1 MNFKWQKIVIS
12 LSLLLTVYNTAPS
25 AIYYAKPYFSTHSS
39 KTNPITAYQKQLKRT
54 DTLAY
59 DFITSLADQLKIST
73 VSINPW
79 ENTEKV
85 LVLNFASQK
94 DKEIFENAY
103 ANAQA
108 LLPLENIKFPKIF
121 SDETRVY
128 LLKSYDNTAFN
139 HLCYQMNENQMQL
152 NLHDLAKAE
161 EKTIK
166 HILKDFFRPSSEDL
180 KSNNYPIVSEEE
192 YKNLSLVEKE
202 SCMILSTP
210 SNNPADFCFKITLK
224 NFERLSKEFE
234 KSQFVDQKNFRQD
247 AKSLFNLLTSLNF
260 RQISDYSSQDL
271 IFELKNFAEPIFKI
285 LDEKEVLFKNSF
297 AILPS
302 KSYSEF
308 NRYLNQLD
316 DKFQTDLV
324 LWQDSYNDYSLR
336 FAQKNLNFIVPP
348 KKNLVFSNFLLT
360 AKKFLRGDNKNTIK
374 FGLDLSG
381 GKNVLIELLDHSGKK
396 ITAQEDIKQ
405 SINELYERVNK
416 LGISDV
422 AIRQEGDFISLDFP
436 GSQNL
441 SASELVSGS
450 SMQFHVVN
458 EEFSLLNP
466 KHATQV
472 EQFLKE
478 VWDKVKYSKKQ
489 DPQTIQKIAY
499 NLFNQNQSAACIY
512 LKENGLNLANPDTDH
527 PSTDFNKH
535 LSKVAFLKTNKPLSD
550 TKVPLMIVFNN
561 FALEGVALK
570 NISIS
575 YDPAKGNFLNF
586 AVSSDLKRNNSS
598 INPQESF
605 YKWTSAFSK
614 KGLKKEDRSFLSN
627 GARMAVILNGEIVNA
642 PFLESGLKDSASITG
657 SFTQK
662 ELLKLKNDLQA
673 GSLSFQPK
681 IIMENNIAPE
691 LGLKDKMLGLTSMFI
706 SLILV
711 SCLMIYYYR
720 FSGIV
725 ATIALLINLLMLLG
739 ACVYFNTTLSLA
751 SIAGIVLTL
760 GMAVDAN
767 ILVFERV
774 REELTKNSSLKKA
787 LFVGYQK
794 AFTAIIDSNL
804 TTMIAAVVLLSFN
817 SGPVKGFALTL
828 LVGLV
833 TSVFTALF
841 MTKTYFLTWA
851 QKTKLETLKFSSW
864 ITNANFN
871 FMAHAKK
878 AIIISICTII
888 CGLFVLSSN
897 KSEFFGMDF
906 KGGFSIDLSLES
918 LDKQA
923 LTPTSITQAFMQQGI
938 KASQIAVRSQ
948 ENNTFK
954 VFFDKDVE
962 ELKPK
967 NQSWD
972 QLIQSSLKQKN
983 IAVKGPHASDLDN
996 LMTKVSGQLSDA
1008 MRNQALIGLSIAL
1021 FAIFIYIVI
1030 RFEWAYAL
1038 AATIGLVHDVLFSC
1052 ALMFI
1057 LASFKVPVIFDMT
1070 AIAAILTII
1079 GYSLNDTI
1087 IVFDRVREERKQ
1099 NLNKPIYEIIQ
1110 QSLNTT
1116 LSRTLL
1122 TSLTTLIVL
1131 VPMVILGNG
1140 ALFNFSCI
1148 MTIGVI
1154 FGTLSTWYLASPLL
1168 LKFIKEK
1175 TH

>member
-1 MNFKWQKIVIS
+1 
-12 LSLLLTVYNTAPS
+12 
-25 AIYYAKPYFSTHSS
+25 
-39 KTNPITAYQKQLKRT
+39 
-54 DTLAY
+54 
-59 DFITSLADQLKIST
+59 
-73 VSINPW
+73 
-79 ENTEKV
+79 
-85 LVLNFASQK
+85 
-94 DKEIFENAY
+94 
-103 ANAQA
+103 
-108 LLPLENIKFPKIF
+108 
-121 SDETRVY
+121 
-128 LLKSYDNTAFN
+128 
-139 HLCYQMNENQMQL
+139 
-152 NLHDLAKAE
+152 
-161 EKTIK
+161 
-166 HILKDFFRPSSEDL
+166 
-180 KSNNYPIVSEEE
+180 
-192 YKNLSLVEKE
+192 
-202 SCMILSTP
+202 MILSSPVDSKGNLT
-210 SNNPADFCFKITLK
+210 FKITLK

-234 KSQFVDQKNFRQD
+234 KSQGLDLKNFRQD
-247 AKSLFNLLTSLNF
+247 AKSLFNLLASMNF
-260 RQISDYSSQDL
+260 RPLKDASSQDL
-271 IFELKNFAEPIFKI
+271 VFELNNFAEPIFKI
-285 LDEKEVLFKNSF
+285 LNEKEISFKNLTAF
-297 AILPS
+297 LPA
-302 KSYSEF
+302 KSYSEL
-308 NRYLNQLD
+308 NRYLNQMD
-316 DKFQTDLV
+316 DKYQSDLV
-324 LWQDSYNDYSLR
+324 LWQDSFYETSQRYEGKVQS
-336 FAQKNLNFIVPP
+336 FITPP
-348 KKNLVFSNFLLT
+348 KQNLVVSNLLLS
-360 AKKFLRGDNKNTIK
+360 AKKLLRGDNKNTIK

-405 SINELYERVNK
+405 SINELYDRVNK

-458 EEFSLLNP
+458 EEFSTLNP
-466 KHATQV
+466 QHAEQV
-472 EQFLKE
+472 EAFLKE
-478 VWDKVKYSKKQ
+478 VWDKVSQSKKQ
-489 DPQTIQKIAY
+489 DSQTIQNIAY
-499 NLFNQNQSAACIY
+499 NTLNQSKSLACVY
-512 LKENGLNLANPDTDH
+512 LKENGLRLANPAIDL
-527 PSTDFNKH
+527 PSSNFDKT
-535 LSKVAFLKTNKPLSD
+535 LSKVAYLKTDKANSFLKI
-550 TKVPLMIVFNN
+550 PLMIVFNN

-570 NISIS
+570 NIGIS

-586 AVSSDLKRNNSS
+586 SVSSEMKRNNASF
-598 INPQESF
+598 NPQESF
-605 YKWTSAFSK
+605 HTWTSAFSK
-614 KGLKKEDRSFLSN
+614 KGMKKEDKAFLSK
-627 GARMAVILNGEIVNA
+627 GSRMAVILNGEIVNA
-642 PFLESGLKDSASITG
+642 PFLESGLKESASITG

-681 IIMENNIAPE
+681 IIMENNVAPE
-691 LGLKDKMLGLTSMFI
+691 LGLKDKNLGLTSMLI
-706 SLILV
+706 SLVLV
-711 SCLMIYYYR
+711 SFLMIYYYR

-725 ATIALLINLLMLLG
+725 ATIALIINLLMLIA

-774 REELTKNSSLKKA
+774 REELKKNISLKDA
-787 LFVGYQK
+787 LYMGYQK

-841 MTKTYFLTWA
+841 MTKTYFLNWV
-851 QKTKLETLKFSSW
+851 QKTKFETLKFSSW
-864 ITNANFN
+864 IANANFN
-871 FMAHAKK
+871 FLSHVKK
-878 AIIISICTII
+878 AMVLSICTIL
-888 CGLFVLSSN
+888 CGAFALSAK

-906 KGGFSIDLSLES
+906 KGGFSIDLPLES
-918 LDKQA
+918 VEKKPLNHEVVANCFIK
-923 LTPTSITQAFMQQGI
+923 QGI
-938 KASQIAVRSQ
+938 KPSQISVRAQ

-962 ELKPK
+962 EFKSQHESWTTLISSALDK
-967 NQSWD
+967 NHLS
-972 QLIQSSLKQKN
+972 I
-983 IAVKGPHASDLDN
+983 KGSNATDLDN
-996 LMTKVSGQLSDA
+996 LMTKVSGQLSDS

-1021 FAIFIYIVI
+1021 AAIFVYIVI

-1057 LASFKVPVIFDMT
+1057 LASLNVPVIFDMT

-1087 IVFDRVREERKQ
+1087 IVFDRVREERKH
-1099 NLNKPIYEIIQ
+1099 NPNKPLHDVV
-1110 QSLNTT
+1110 QSCLNTT
-1116 LSRTLL
+1116 LSRTML

-1175 TH
+1175 N